1 MPLYFD
7 TDEERRSTDP
17 YMTVMNSV
25 LKELQELRQRAGL
38 IETLE
43 ALFKQHVKTEE
54 EFQER
59 LEQHFLSAFPEGDT
73 ALHRAHHDMLISR
86 EKFKE
91 QFFKNLLEKIGQ
103 GTIVG
108 LLGVLGALIVY
119 WLRGTFTFH

>member
-54 EFQER
+54 EFQTR
-59 LEQHFLSAFPEGDT
+59 LEQHFLSAFPDGDT

-91 QFFKNLLEKIGQ
+91 HFFKNLLEKIGQ

>member
-7 TDEERRSTDP
+7 TDEERRPTDP
-17 YMTVMNSV
+17 YTTVMNSV

-54 EFQER
+54 EFQTR

-108 LLGVLGALIVY
+108 LLGALGALLLY
-119 WLRGTFTFH
+119 WVKGTFTIH

>member
-1 MPLYFD
+1 MPLHFD

-54 EFQER
+54 EFQTR
-59 LEQHFLSAFPEGDT
+59 LEQHFLAAFPDGDT
-73 ALHRAHHDMLISR
+73 ALHRAHHDMMISR

-103 GTIVG
+103 GTVVG

>member
-54 EFQER
+54 EFQTR
-59 LEQHFLSAFPEGDT
+59 LEQHFLSAFPDGDT

>member
-43 ALFKQHVKTEE
+43 ALFKQHVKTGE
-54 EFQER
+54 EFQTR
-59 LEQHFLSAFPEGDT
+59 LEQHFLSAFPDGDT

-91 QFFKNLLEKIGQ
+91 QFFKNLLERVGQ
-103 GTIVG
+103 GTIIG
-108 LLGVLGALIVY
+108 LLGALGALLLY
-119 WLRGTFTFH
+119 WVKGTFTFH

>member
-54 EFQER
+54 EFQTR

-73 ALHRAHHDMLISR
+73 ALHRAHHDMMISR

>member
-1 MPLYFD
+1 MPLHFD

-54 EFQER
+54 EFQTR
-59 LEQHFLSAFPEGDT
+59 LEQHFLAAFPDGDT
-73 ALHRAHHDMLISR
+73 ALHRAHHDMMISR

-91 QFFKNLLEKIGQ
+91 QFLKNLLEKIGQ
-103 GTIVG
+103 GTVVG

>member
-1 MPLYFD
+1 MPRYFD
-7 TDEERRSTDP
+7 SDEERRSTDP
-17 YMTVMNSV
+17 YIAMMEAV
-25 LKELQELRQRAGL
+25 LKELQELRQRAAL

-54 EFQER
+54 EFQAK
-59 LEQHFLSAFPEGDT
+59 LEQHLLAAFPDGDT

-108 LLGVLGALIVY
+108 LLGVLGALVVY

>member
-1 MPLYFD
+1 MPLHFD
-7 TDEERRSTDP
+7 IDEERRSTDP

-54 EFQER
+54 EFQTR
-59 LEQHFLSAFPEGDT
+59 LEQHFLAAFPDGDT
-73 ALHRAHHDMLISR
+73 ALHRAHHDMMISR

-103 GTIVG
+103 GTVVG

>member
-1 MPLYFD
+1 MPRYFD
-7 TDEERRSTDP
+7 SDEERRSTDP
-17 YMTVMNSV
+17 YMAMMEAV

-54 EFQER
+54 EFQTR

>member
-1 MPLYFD
+1 MPRYFD
-7 TDEERRSTDP
+7 SDEERRSTDP
-17 YMTVMNSV
+17 YTAMMEAV
-25 LKELQELRQRAGL
+25 LKELQELRQRAVL

-54 EFQER
+54 EFQTK
-59 LEQHFLSAFPEGDT
+59 LEHHLLSAFPDGDT

-108 LLGVLGALIVY
+108 LLGVLGALVVY

>member
-1 MPLYFD
+1 MPTHFD

-54 EFQER
+54 EFQTR
-59 LEQHFLSAFPEGDT
+59 LEQHFLAAFPDGDT

-108 LLGVLGALIVY
+108 LLGVIGALVLY
-119 WLRGTFTFH
+119 WLRGTINFH

>member
-54 EFQER
+54 EFQTR

>member
-7 TDEERRSTDP
+7 TDEERCSTDP
-17 YMTVMNSV
+17 YVTVMNSV

-54 EFQER
+54 EFQTR
-59 LEQHFLSAFPEGDT
+59 LEQHFLSAFPAGDT

>member
-54 EFQER
+54 EFQTR

-108 LLGVLGALIVY
+108 LLGALGALLLY
-119 WLRGTFTFH
+119 WVKGTFTFH

>member
-1 MPLYFD
+1 MPLHFD

-54 EFQER
+54 EFQTR

-103 GTIVG
+103 GTVVG

>member
-17 YMTVMNSV
+17 YVTVMNSV

-54 EFQER
+54 EFQTR

>member
-1 MPLYFD
+1 MPLHFD
-7 TDEERRSTDP
+7 IDEERRSTDP

-54 EFQER
+54 EFQTR

-103 GTIVG
+103 GTVVG